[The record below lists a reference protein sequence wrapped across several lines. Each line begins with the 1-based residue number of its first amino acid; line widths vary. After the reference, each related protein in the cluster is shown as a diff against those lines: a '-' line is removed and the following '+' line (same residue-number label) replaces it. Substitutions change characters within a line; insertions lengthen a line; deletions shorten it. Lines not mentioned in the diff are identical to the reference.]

1 MGGSSIALEVDLVA
15 CDAQAFEFAAHAQV
29 FGVVGVGVER
39 LARLELGVQHH
50 VAGVVDP
57 AHVQADLQTQQAER
71 MAFAGPLLA
80 DDGVTMVG
88 SLLAIDFPDREAA
101 QHWLAQEPFFM
112 AGLYASTTVH
122 AFANLW
128 PQKAG
133 FPPA

>member
-1 MGGSSIALEVDLVA
+1 MIYIFHLLDKP
-15 CDAQAFEFAAHAQV
+15 AAGELRQTVRPQHKAY
-29 FGVVGVGVER
+29 
-39 LARLELGVQHH
+39 LA
-50 VAGVVDP
+50 
-57 AHVQADLQTQQAER
+57 QQAER